1 MKFSKKKCL
10 AATLLAACAGT
21 ASAANW
27 SDTYVGYRWGANFA
41 EPFGKTD
48 ISKSI
53 VNLAHVSGYK
63 YGTNFFNVD
72 FLMSDSKDP
81 GGNGNSAGAQEA

>member
-21 ASAANW
+21 ASAASW
-27 SDTYVGYRWGANFA
+27 SDTYIGYRWGANFT
-41 EPFGKTD
+41 EPFGQTD

-53 VNLAHVSGYK
+53 VNLAHVSN
-63 YGTNFFNVD
+63 NFF
-72 FLMSDSKDP
+72 
-81 GGNGNSAGAQEA
+81 